1 MSKEFCEEAIDC
13 LVSFSNCYPNSCVWK
28 KSSTTISI
36 EWTKVR
42 YFTFE
47 KGLKALGM
55 LICPI
60 KIDWIRYDIRKY
72 IFIGYNSRIKVTIST
87 IKE

>member
-1 MSKEFCEEAIDC
+1 MRR
-13 LVSFSNCYPNSCVWK
+13 VWK
-28 KSSTTISI
+28 KSSTTIST

-60 KIDWIRYDIRKY
+60 KRDWIRYNIRKY
-72 IFIGYNSRIKVTIST
+72 IFIGYNSRIRLQFLQSKSNENVI
-87 IKE
+87 IKRFSKFNEK